1 MLKNRRKI
9 VGKGVGGGN
18 FEEEI
23 ETYKMPRQNKSMYE
37 VSFKSDNGK
46 GFKNRGKIRERN

>member
-9 VGKGVGGGN
+9 LGEGVGGGN

-37 VSFKSDNGK
+37 VSFKSDNGQVLK
-46 GFKNRGKIRERN
+46 K